1 MRRALRRNVTGLVA
15 PRPEAGGVG
24 VSVGVGAAFRPI
36 TESTCRLTAASAS
49 LIGSRWSRG
58 DGATAVFPKPSIS
71 SSVVPTAL
79 PGLSRPLARP
89 SNSSR
94 ALVVRALAARGDLS
108 GGLPASYAVAL
119 LARELRHERRPKGEE
134 AALLASSRALA
145 QTPPTWCAARPCPRT
160 PHSRSSRAT
169 SGAPLKSVR
178 KPATRYQPAAS
189 PFCAASW
196 PPAIGHADRPHE
208 TSRHLPTKGAL
219 SGGRVCRTVS
229 QTRTSGGLRNPHH
242 PTRVSPLAW
251 TACPKT
257 SRR

>member
-145 QTPPTWCAARPCPRT
+145 QTPPLDLVCGSSMSEDAALAFEPRDERRPAEK
-160 PHSRSSRAT
+160 RAET
-169 SGAPLKSVR
+169 CDKI
-178 KPATRYQPAAS
+178 PARREPFLRGELAA
-189 PFCAASW
+189 
-196 PPAIGHADRPHE
+196 GDRA
-208 TSRHLPTKGAL
+208 R
-219 SGGRVCRTVS
+219 
-229 QTRTSGGLRNPHH
+229 
-242 PTRVSPLAW
+242 
-251 TACPKT
+251 
-257 SRR
+257 